1 MAAIEVKERLA
12 QDVGQWVADGLID
25 AKAAD
30 LLHERWS
37 QPSLGLSQIIK
48 YIGYSGGLLAFFG
61 LLGLVGAMSSSAGV
75 AAVELTGAGGGM
87 LWWGVQLALDVR
99 GRYAQSSK
107 MVLALGFVTFALGCG
122 VLASALGMNKTTS
135 VFASGLLA
143 LPVAFG
149 LAYRFRNTFLLI
161 LGLLG
166 FYHWVGSWSSM
177 LGRSTYTLEVQ
188 DPYLMMGAASLGAAL
203 GAAHRRL
210 FPHAPPSFAHGWEAV
225 GLTYL
230 NLSLLILSIGWHHHL
245 AALWVFAWAVVG
257 IAQIVAG
264 ARLHD
269 GVFTGFGVTAIIIN
283 LYTRYFEKFW
293 DQTDAGLFFFV
304 GGVGLFGTGFAIE
317 WWARRT
323 FALATEDAR

>member
-1 MAAIEVKERLA
+1 VAATDVKQRLA

-25 AKAAD
+25 AKAAE
-30 LLHERWS
+30 LLRERWS

-48 YIGYSGGLLAFFG
+48 YIGYSGGLLALFG
-61 LLGLVGAMSSSAGV
+61 LLGLVGARSSSAGV
-75 AAVELTGAGGGM
+75 AAVELTGVGGGL
-87 LWWGVQLALDVR
+87 LWWGVQLALDGR

-107 MVLALGFVTFALGCG
+107 MVVALGFVTFALGCG
-122 VLASALGMNKTTS
+122 VLANALGMSQMAS

-177 LGRSTYTLEVQ
+177 LGRSTYSIEVQ
-188 DPYLMMGAASLGAAL
+188 DPYLMMVAAGLGAAF

-210 FPHAPPSFAHGWEAV
+210 FPHTAPSFAHCWEAV

-230 NLSLLILSIGWHHHL
+230 NLSLLILSIGWHHNL
-245 AALWVFAWAVVG
+245 AALWIVVWAVAGV
-257 IAQIVAG
+257 AQIVAG

-269 GVFTGFGVTAIIIN
+269 GVFTGFGVTAVIIN

-293 DQTDAGLFFFV
+293 DQTDAGLFFFI
-304 GGVGLFGTGFAIE
+304 GGVSLFGTGFAIE
-317 WWARRT
+317 WWARRNP
-323 FALATEDAR
+323 ALRTEDAP